1 MDRFRTC
8 RAVVFDLDGTLAD
21 TVGDIADALNRTL
34 SDFDLPPHPEDAV
47 RGMVGNGLAKLL
59 ERGFS
64 RHGVVL
70 DETTRERACRRLLEH
85 YAGRPCERA
94 RLYPGARAMLDAL
107 GAARIDC
114 AVLTNKHEPIA
125 RDVIHGLGIAGS
137 IKAVRGA
144 DVGFA
149 RKPDPAGLLDLVRTL
164 GARPETT
171 LMVGDSETDLKTAR
185 AGGLRGAVLVSH
197 GYSAIPVAELG
208 ADAVINHL
216 HELVAG
222 LALAPEAD

>member
-1 MDRFRTC
+1 MDRFRSC

-34 SDFDLPPHPEDAV
+34 SDFDLPPHSEDAV
-47 RGMVGNGLAKLL
+47 RDMVGNGLAKLL

-64 RHGVVL
+64 RHDVVL
-70 DETTRERACRRLLEH
+70 DEETRERAFRRLLEH
-85 YAGRPCERA
+85 YARHPCESA

-107 GAARIDC
+107 AAARIDC

-125 RDVIHGLGIAGS
+125 RDVIDGLGIAAAF
-137 IKAVRGA
+137 KAVRGA
-144 DVGFA
+144 DAGFA
-149 RKPDPAGLLDLVRTL
+149 RKPDPAGLLDLVRMLDTN
-164 GARPETT
+164 PETT

-185 AGGLRGAVLVSH
+185 GAGLKGTVLVSH
-197 GYSAIPVAELG
+197 GYSAVPVAELG